1 METVDSEVYKSL
13 HLLVSPVC
21 LNLFPLAGTKMLVD
35 EILIVACVLSEKFH

>member
-1 METVDSEVYKSL
+1 METVDSEVDKSL

-21 LNLFPLAGTKMLVD
+21 LNLFPLETEMLVD